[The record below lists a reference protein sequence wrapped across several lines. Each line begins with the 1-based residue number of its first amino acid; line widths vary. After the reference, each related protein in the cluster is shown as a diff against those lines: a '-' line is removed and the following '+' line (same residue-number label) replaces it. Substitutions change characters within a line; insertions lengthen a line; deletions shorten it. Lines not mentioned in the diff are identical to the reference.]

1 MAFRGTDSVRS
12 KIVVNNNII
21 EQINTFTYLCCFVS
35 YRNDKYVTVKISK
48 FLQIIGI
55 INRTLNPLESKNT
68 QD

>member
-21 EQINTFTYLCCFVS
+21 EQINTFTYLCCSVS
-35 YRNDKYVTVKISK
+35 YWNDKYVTVKISK